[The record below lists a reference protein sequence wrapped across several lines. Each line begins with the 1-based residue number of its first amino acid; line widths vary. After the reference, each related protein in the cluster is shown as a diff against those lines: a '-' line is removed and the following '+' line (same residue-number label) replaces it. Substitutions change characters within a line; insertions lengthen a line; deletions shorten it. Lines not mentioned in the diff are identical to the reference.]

1 MYRSAIQEHK
11 TFDLPNIASLLVGVN
26 SRIVVGFSENQDQGH
41 ELNVSTSP
49 MAVNENDDSS
59 VVTNECV
66 LPVEVDLEPVL
77 AKNCTRSNQT
87 WYIKYGERLC
97 EQTNVHDRHEF
108 EAPRLLLQSATVNT
122 FANNK
127 YVMIVSERYAMSVVN
142 SGNSEFYVFDLHAR
156 TVEGLPDD
164 FGTAVVMK
172 IFGVLE
178 LQHYLCKLLD
188 QLNIECFEIVP
199 VQFMRACFDFDNQA
213 CATFKDRVTVDSR
226 PFPSVVNRTSF
237 EQGPLCDISVATLK
251 VSSMCSFSCSARERA
266 RRLDHK
272 SVERDR
278 EPSRLPYNRILSV
291 LQNKKIRKRTK
302 RMIKTGVPKSSFMY
316 QLATNHNTYMNML
329 LKRKLLFQ

>member
-1 MYRSAIQEHK
+1 M
-11 TFDLPNIASLLVGVN
+11 
-26 SRIVVGFSENQDQGH
+26 
-41 ELNVSTSP
+41 
-49 MAVNENDDSS
+49 
-59 VVTNECV
+59 
-66 LPVEVDLEPVL
+66 

-108 EAPRLLLQSATVNT
+108 EAPHLLLQSATVNA

-127 YVMIVSERYAMSVVN
+127 YVMIVSEQYGMSVVN

-172 IFGVLE
+172 FFAVLE
-178 LQHYLCKLLD
+178 LQHYLCKLLG

-199 VQFMRACFDFDNQA
+199 VQFMRACSDFDNQA
-213 CATFKDRVTVDSR
+213 CATFKDRVAVDSR

-237 EQGPLCDISVATLK
+237 EQDPLCDISVATLK
-251 VSSMCSFSCSARERA
+251 VSSMCSFRCSARERV
-266 RRLDHK
+266 RRVDHK

-291 LQNKKIRKRTK
+291 LQNKKITKRTK

-316 QLATNHNTYMNML
+316 QLATRRGREGL
-329 LKRKLLFQ
+329 LAKKY